1 MKVVVYDGKH
11 KIADRWEDHLYVVI
25 SQPITD
31 IPVYKASRED
41 VQEMFHNLDSEYHP
55 EVSSVDRTES
65 EEDHSVEETETESL
79 RDPGNR
85 FCRRVHSPKDN
96 TKLSQAK
103 VDRRQKIIKCL
114 SKYSLRNG
122 FREPII
128 CKHLLLRKYLIKL
141 TKIPLKHS

>member
-79 RDPGNR
+79 RDPSIEETETDS
-85 FCRRVHSPKDN
+85 VEESTPPK
-96 TKLSQAK
+96 TT
-103 VDRRQKIIKCL
+103 
-114 SKYSLRNG
+114 RN
-122 FREPII
+122 
-128 CKHLLLRKYLIKL
+128 
-141 TKIPLKHS
+141 